1 MDINWTSIFLGIGST
16 MFGIILYQS
25 REIQNTVDKEVDEN
39 RKQVA
44 DVHREFESLKST
56 LPRQYVSRDEI
67 DETDRQIAEMHRE
80 FVSLRSSL
88 PLQYVLRD
96 DFLRSISALD
106 TKIDRMSTEVGSISK
121 NIAKLTGG
129 ET

>member
-1 MDINWTSIFLGIGST
+1 MDINWTSILLGIGST

-25 REIQNTVDKEVDEN
+25 RQIQNTVNTEVKEN
-39 RKQVA
+39 RKQIT
-44 DVHREFESLKST
+44 DVHREIESL
-56 LPRQYVSRDEI
+56 Q
-67 DETDRQIAEMHRE
+67 
-80 FVSLRSSL
+80 SSL
-88 PLQYVLRD
+88 PLRYVLRD

>member
-1 MDINWTSIFLGIGST
+1 MDINWTSILLGIGST

-25 REIQNTVDKEVDEN
+25 RLIQTTVNTDVKEN
-39 RKQVA
+39 RKQIA
-44 DVHREFESLKST
+44 DVHKEIESL
-56 LPRQYVSRDEI
+56 Q
-67 DETDRQIAEMHRE
+67 
-80 FVSLRSSL
+80 SSL
-88 PLQYVLRD
+88 PLRYVLRD

-106 TKIDRMSTEVGSISK
+106 TKIDRLSTEIGSISK

>member
-25 REIQNTVDKEVDEN
+25 RQIQSTVHLEIKEN
-39 RKQVA
+39 RKQIA
-44 DVHREFESLKST
+44 EVHREIESL
-56 LPRQYVSRDEI
+56 Q
-67 DETDRQIAEMHRE
+67 
-80 FVSLRSSL
+80 SSL
-88 PLQYVLRD
+88 PLRYVLRD

-129 ET
+129 EK